1 MGRDLSSI
9 CRPVSVSGSVTLG
22 HRLGGLRF
30 CRVAHRYC
38 LLVFIASLSPP
49 SNSNRYSHV
58 ITLGSLKTLDSMVVA
73 NLTTSYVRVELR
85 DNLNFPITTPAME
98 SQIVMEVR
106 TNGGSVE
113 VNTDAVTII
122 DRGEP
127 RTIQTKEKI
136 PMPIL

>member
-1 MGRDLSSI
+1 M
-9 CRPVSVSGSVTLG
+9 
-22 HRLGGLRF
+22 
-30 CRVAHRYC
+30 
-38 LLVFIASLSPP
+38 
-49 SNSNRYSHV
+49 

-127 RTIQTKEKI
+127 RTIQTKVRFIYRLIHFYLPVLRAGADEPRLVVSFFRMGSMVMKSI
-136 PMPIL
+136 R